1 MNKYEKYLLRT
12 ESQLDEFRYR
22 YATFIAQE
30 QNKYIA
36 WINSLPLM
44 VWVNYLQ
51 GVPEVNIPVLIG
63 MICHLYCA
71 GLVNISFHE
80 SMHMIRHE
88 PLGEEEWQAWC
99 DSCMTLQESKIIPIF
114 VQIKP

>member
-1 MNKYEKYLLRT
+1 MNRYEKHLLRT
-12 ESQLDEFRYR
+12 EMQLDEFRLR
-22 YATFIAQE
+22 YATFIAEE
-30 QNKYIA
+30 QDRYVT
-36 WINSLPLM
+36 WIDSLPLM

-80 SMHMIRHE
+80 SMRMICRE
-88 PLGEEEWQAWC
+88 PDDVAEWKAWC
-99 DSCMTLQESKIIPIF
+99 DSGMTLKASKVRKF
-114 VQIKP
+114 MQ